1 MSKIDI
7 VQKFKINI
15 NQFISELTDN
25 SINTEEIK
33 KNVDTL
39 LLLLSNPNNNNFQII
54 ENKNIVLVILDNI
67 HNNIVKLSSY
77 SLNKDIKSI
86 THEFTKIKKTFI
98 DEYDSTFKEVVQTF
112 KDSVKSIEEFREF
125 SLQIRKYIFLWPLY
139 EIITQ
144 HLLKLDINGEILEI
158 NEENKNY
165 ILSNTFSNISKKS
178 SKGIGLK
185 TYGLIP
191 ISGLLSID
199 DILKLV
205 LKKSDKTH
213 TFDQFIKIC
222 KNMKMNLIL
231 IKKHVNN
238 GIDYNILNLLDYAK
252 SAEYANSNNSK
263 DGITI
268 NTINR
273 YQTIKY
279 IEKKSISNVI
289 NYSIYV
295 SNTED
300 LLILEEIWPNKYY
313 IMSNKFDDQYILQK
327 SNLKEFIDFV
337 ENSNVNTRINDY
349 NAIINKKIM
358 KNMFLDKKY
367 DIDELK
373 EKSIDK
379 DPKYFRH
386 EIQTSITDAYSK
398 LIKSASIKNIQDFSK
413 IVLNKKLIDVFS
425 ISINNFSSLNNNL
438 NEKTEIMASYIY
450 NISINERDFEK
461 RINDLF
467 KSSIQE
473 MVKDNIFAD
482 TNAESLKRKLF
493 NVFISILDSVLNSI
507 INVDNSMY
515 QVFTFKSEL
524 LKIAADNASVYI

>member
-1 MSKIDI
+1 MNKIAI

-15 NQFISELTDN
+15 DQFISELTNMD
-25 SINTEEIK
+25 TDEIK

-39 LLLLSNPNNNNFQII
+39 LVLLSNPNNNKFQTI
-54 ENKNIVLVILDNI
+54 ENENIILVILDNI
-67 HNNIVKLSSY
+67 HNNIVKLSKHNLS
-77 SLNKDIKSI
+77 KDIKSI
-86 THEFTKIKKTFI
+86 THEFMKLKKMFN
-98 DEYDSTFKEVVQTF
+98 DEYDSTIKASVQTF

-139 EIITQ
+139 EIIAQ
-144 HLLKLDINGEILEI
+144 HLLKSDVSNEILEI

-165 ILSNTFSNISKKS
+165 ILKTFSNISKKS
-178 SKGIGLK
+178 SKDIGLK

-191 ISGLLSID
+191 ISALLSID
-199 DILKLV
+199 DVLKLV
-205 LKKSDKTH
+205 FKKSDKSY
-213 TFDQFIKIC
+213 TFNQFIKLC
-222 KNMKMNLIL
+222 KTMKTNLIL

-252 SAEYANSNNSK
+252 SAEYSKSNNSK
-263 DGITI
+263 DGITV

-289 NYSIYV
+289 NYSIYT
-295 SNTED
+295 SNAED
-300 LLILEEIWPNKYY
+300 LLILQEIWPNKYY

-327 SNLKEFIDFV
+327 YNLKEFVDFV
-337 ENSNVNTRINDY
+337 EHSNVNTRINDY
-349 NAIINKKIM
+349 NSIINKKIM

-373 EKSIDK
+373 GKSIER

-386 EIQTSITDAYSK
+386 EIKTSIVDAYSK

-413 IVLNKKLIDVFS
+413 IVLNKTLIDAFS
-425 ISINNFSSLNNNL
+425 LAINNFSSLVDNNL
-438 NEKTEIMASYIY
+438 NEKAEMMASYIY

-461 RINDLF
+461 RINDTF
-467 KSSIQE
+467 KTYI
-473 MVKDNIFAD
+473 NIIIKEDIFSD
-482 TNAESLKRKLF
+482 KSAESLKRKLF
-493 NVFISILDSVLNSI
+493 NIFNTILELVLNSI

-524 LKIAADNASVYI
+524 LNIAKDNASVYI